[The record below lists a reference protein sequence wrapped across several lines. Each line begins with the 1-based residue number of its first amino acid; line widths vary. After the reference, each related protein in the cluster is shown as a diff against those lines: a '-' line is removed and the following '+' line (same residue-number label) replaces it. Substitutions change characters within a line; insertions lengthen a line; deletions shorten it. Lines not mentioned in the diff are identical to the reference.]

1 MTSISLK
8 LPEHVLAMSSRCAEA
23 LDLSRAEYMRR
34 ALEHMNQDTAAR
46 LRARRLAE
54 VSRKVRGESMRIN
67 AEFSAIEGDVD
78 A

>member
-8 LPEHVLAMSSRCAEA
+8 LPGNLLETSSRCAEA

-34 ALEHMNQDTAAR
+34 AIERMNQDAAAR